1 MQLAQQEM
9 TMFKH
14 ATDYTAP
21 VALTD
26 EQLELV
32 AGGVTPDATGNIPT
46 CPPLPTIIHFGGGN
60 PRGPNC
66 GPDFPG
72 APII

>member
-1 MQLAQQEM
+1 MQLSQQEM

-14 ATDYTAP
+14 MTDYTAP
-21 VALTD
+21 VELSN

-32 AGGVTPDATGNIPT
+32 SGGVTPDATGNIPT
-46 CPPLPTIIHFGGGN
+46 CPSLPTIIHFGGGS